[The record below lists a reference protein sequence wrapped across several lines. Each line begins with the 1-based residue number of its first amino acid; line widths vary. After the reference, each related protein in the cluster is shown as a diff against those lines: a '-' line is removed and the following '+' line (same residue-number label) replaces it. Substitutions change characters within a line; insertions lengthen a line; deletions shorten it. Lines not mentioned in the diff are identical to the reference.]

1 MGLKVA
7 EKECVA
13 AVAAATC
20 IEIRGA
26 RQNNLK
32 GVDVDLPLGKLT
44 VITGPSGSGKSSL
57 AFETIYAEGQR
68 RYVETFSP
76 YMRQFL
82 DRMDKPR
89 VDDIRGIPP
98 AIAIE
103 QSNPVKSSRS
113 TVGTMTEIN
122 DYLKLLWPRVARAF
136 CPNCGREIRPETAKS
151 IADQIFALFAPP
163 CHSESRRGG
172 KESLT
177 VSGRKKIARDPST
190 SLRSAQDDKKTV
202 LINFWVAVPAKTEPR
217 QFFDFIQQ
225 QGYLRC
231 WIDNKIVR
239 VDSDKKI
246 KRLGARV
253 QVIQDR
259 IAISDEN
266 RARLVEALE
275 TALRFGKGKINVVS
289 ISENSRLST
298 DASPARTNSQLPF
311 STGWHCA
318 HCDIDIRPPT
328 PGLFS
333 FNSPLGACPECRG
346 FGRTIAID
354 LNKAIPD
361 RSQSIKEGVVRVFR
375 GQEMGESQK
384 DLMRACAREEINVHT
399 PFEELPKSDQDFVIN
414 GEKKSGEYT
423 DDDYE
428 SDRWYGVRGFF
439 KWLESKT
446 YKMHVR
452 VLLSRYRAYTT
463 CPKCNGGRFQP
474 EALNYKIRGASFQL
488 AKERNLESCATFTLP
503 EFAALS
509 ISQARNL
516 LAKIDIS
523 PADST
528 ADMLRNEICARLS
541 YLCEV
546 GLGYLTLDRS
556 TRTLSGGEVQRVN
569 LTTCLGASLV
579 NTLFVMDEPTVGLH
593 PRDVARLVR
602 VMHNLRD
609 KGNTLLVVEHEEQI
623 IGASDNLID
632 IGPGRG
638 ERGGELV
645 YSGALEDF
653 LGGSG
658 APRAMTNKIA
668 PRSSQSRFAALRST
682 SPAERP
688 IHQSLTRDYLTGRKS
703 IPVPKKRR
711 RSTSSI
717 KIAGAREHNL
727 KNVDVDIPL
736 GVFTCVTGV
745 SGSGKSTL
753 IHDVLYRNLLR
764 AKGESSDHQ
773 PSQSYGS
780 AGEAGACKSVTGA
793 HRIRDVIMV
802 DQSAL
807 ARTPRSTPILY
818 LGLYDR
824 VRELFAAQ
832 PEAMSQGLTA
842 SAFSFNSGSGR
853 CERCSGTGFE
863 KIEMQFLS
871 DLYVRCAECEGRRFQ
886 PHVLKVQVHGKSIH
900 DVLEL
905 TVHEAIRFF
914 AQIDEQKSLSN
925 PLDVLEE
932 VGLGYLRLGQPL
944 NTLSGGESQRLK
956 LVRHLTDV
964 EGRAPSRPTNG
975 ADSAAPSR
983 GIESRGN
990 LFIFDEPTTGLH
1002 FDDVAILLQLFQR
1015 LVDAGHSI
1023 VVIEHNLEVI
1033 KCADWIIDLGPE
1045 AGEDGGEV
1053 VAAGT
1058 PEQIAKIDK
1067 SHTGQFLRRVLES
1080 ARASRAVFGASPKT
1094 TRSRTT
1100 YINRDQEDETYL
1112 RAAEE
1117 PLDEA
1122 SSGARGGRALPN
1134 LRTNGAIGIHGAREH
1149 NLKNID
1155 VQIPRDQ
1162 MVVVTGLS
1170 GSGKS
1175 TLAFDILFAE
1185 GQRRFLDSMSPYAR
1199 QFVEQLEKPD
1209 VDLVT
1214 GLPPSVAIEQRVTRG
1229 GGKSTVAT
1237 VTEVYHFLRLLF
1249 AKTGTQFCPDCDLP
1263 VEKQSLAAIVKQVET
1278 AVKRGA
1284 LKVLAPLVK
1293 ARKGFHTDVAR
1304 WAERQ
1309 GFDTLYVDGVLVPVS
1324 HFRKLERFKEHTIDV
1339 VVGVID
1345 ARRILK
1351 ARNLVQR
1358 ALQIG
1363 HGTAHL
1369 LDSKNRL
1376 TVMSTEMSCPGC
1388 GRAFEELDPRLFSFN
1403 SPHGSCEECGG
1414 YGEIWNREGFA
1425 EDSGDSVLE
1434 NELATDREF
1443 EWIDRDEAHEC
1454 PSCHGSRLNPVA
1466 RHVRVQGN
1474 TIDQFTNLSAAE
1486 AARKID
1492 KLKFRGTH
1500 QTIAADLIPEIRQRL
1515 HFMENVGL
1523 GYLALGR
1530 SAKTLSGGESQR
1542 IRLAAQLG
1550 SNLRGVLYVLDE
1562 PTIGLHSRDNLRL
1575 LETLA
1580 ALREKGNSL
1589 IIVEHDEETMRR
1601 ADHIVDLGPRAG
1613 IHGGEVVA
1621 QGTLRDIE
1629 RSKISETGRCLK
1641 APLHHPIR
1649 KSRRSLRDVE
1659 NWITIHGACANNLKN
1674 VDVRFP
1680 LGRLSVIT
1688 GISGSGKSTLMHDV
1702 LWPAVRDELNEKKR
1716 AGNGELFKLVS
1727 GAAKV
1732 EAIYEVDQ
1740 SPIGKTSRSTPAT
1753 YIKVFD
1759 QIRNLYAQLPVSRV
1773 RGYTASRF
1781 SFNAE
1786 GGRCET
1792 CKGQG
1797 VIKLEMNFLPS
1808 GYVPCEDCGGRRY
1821 NPQTLEVLY
1830 NEKSIGDVMEM
1841 TIEEAADF
1849 FAAHPKIARSLSLLV
1864 ETGLGYLKL
1873 GQPSPTLSGGEA
1885 QRLKL
1890 VTELTR
1896 GIGRAQNERL
1906 RKMRKPRSTL
1916 YLLEE
1921 PTIGLHMADVEL
1933 LLNVLHRLVD
1943 DGNTV
1948 IVIEHNLSVM
1958 AEADYIVDL
1967 GPEAGA
1973 DGGEVVAVGT
1983 PEEIAKNRVSRT
1995 APFLRDVLKPVARK
2009 KAMSS

>member
-1 MGLKVA
+1 MGSKVA
-7 EKECVA
+7 EKRRVA
-13 AVAAATC
+13 APVDPPEAGWV
-20 IEIRGA
+20 EIRGA

-32 GVDVDLPLGKLT
+32 GVDVDLALGKMT

-136 CPNCGREIRPETAKS
+136 CPSCDREIRPETAKS
-151 IADQIFALFAPP
+151 IADHVL
-163 CHSESRRGG
+163 HELSG
-172 KESLT
+172 KN
-177 VSGRKKIARDPST
+177 
-190 SLRSAQDDKKTV
+190 V
-202 LINFWVAVPAKTEPR
+202 LINFWVAIPAKTEPHK
-217 QFFDFIQQ
+217 FFEFIQQ
-225 QGYLRC
+225 QGYLRV
-231 WIDNKIVR
+231 WIDNEIVR

-259 IAISDEN
+259 IEISPVN
-266 RARLVEALE
+266 TARLTEALE
-275 TALRFGKGKINVVS
+275 TALRFGKGRVNVVP
-289 ISENSRLST
+289 ISEAENAQRPTPKYREIRQSAIRNRNFHSR
-298 DASPARTNSQLPF
+298 PELPF

-318 HCDIDIRPPT
+318 HCDLDIRPPT

-361 RSQSIKEGVVRVFR
+361 RSLNIKEGVVRVFR
-375 GQEMGESQK
+375 GEEFGESQK
-384 DLMRACAREEINVHT
+384 DLLRACAREEIDIRI
-399 PFEELPKSDQDFVIN
+399 PFEELPKADQDFVIN
-414 GEKKSGEYT
+414 GEKRTDGV

-428 SDRWYGVRGFF
+428 NDRWYGVRGFF
-439 KWLESKT
+439 RWLESKT

-463 CPKCNGGRFQP
+463 CPSCNGGRFQP
-474 EALNYKIRGASFQL
+474 EALNFKISSVAAVYDRLTNQNGGHRPPLQP
-488 AKERNLESCATFTLP
+488 TLP
-503 EFAALS
+503 EFDALS
-509 ISQARNL
+509 ISDARDFL
-516 LAKIDIS
+516 TKIDIS
-523 PADST
+523 PRDST
-528 ADMLRNEICARLS
+528 AQMLRNEICARLS

-546 GLGYLTLDRS
+546 GVGYLTLDRS

-593 PRDVARLVR
+593 PRDVGRLVR

-623 IGASDNLID
+623 IRAADNLID

-653 LGGSG
+653 LRNARG
-658 APRAMTNKIA
+658 P
-668 PRSSQSRFAALRST
+668 
-682 SPAERP
+682 
-688 IHQSLTRDYLTGRKS
+688 QSLTRDYLAGRKN
-703 IPVPKKRR
+703 IPVPKSRR
-711 RSTSSI
+711 KSKSSI
-717 KIAGAREHNL
+717 KITGAREHNL
-727 KNVDVDIPL
+727 KNIDVDLPL
-736 GVFTCVTGV
+736 GIFTCVTGV

-753 IHDVLYRNLLR
+753 IHDVLYRHLAR
-764 AKGESSDHQ
+764 AKEQSSDQ
-773 PSQSYGS
+773 EP
-780 AGEAGACKSVTGA
+780 GACKSVTGA
-793 HRIRDVIMV
+793 HRIGDVVMV

-807 ARTPRSTPILY
+807 ARTPRSTPVLY

-886 PHVLKVQVHGKSIH
+886 SHVLKIKMQDKSIH
-900 DVLEL
+900 DVLDM
-905 TVHEAIRFF
+905 TVGEAIQFF
-914 AQIDEQKSLSN
+914 AEIGEQKSLSE
-925 PLDVLEE
+925 PLGILEE
-932 VGLGYLRLGQPL
+932 VGLAYLRLGQPL

-956 LVRHLTDV
+956 LVRHLT
-964 EGRAPSRPTNG
+964 ETENAQRSTNG
-975 ADSAAPSR
+975 DSIRSPQSAIR
-983 GIESRGN
+983 N

-1015 LVDAGHSI
+1015 LVDHGHSI

-1045 AGEDGGEV
+1045 AGNEGGEV
-1053 VAAGT
+1053 VATGT

-1067 SHTGQFLRRVLES
+1067 SHTGRFLRKALSKSPGRL
-1080 ARASRAVFGASPKT
+1080 RIIPSREDDDGPRNGSSGSG
-1094 TRSRTT
+1094 RSFA
-1100 YINRDQEDETYL
+1100 YAQDDSVEL
-1112 RAAEE
+1112 ARAAESV
-1117 PLDEA
+1117 P
-1122 SSGARGGRALPN
+1122 RFHF
-1134 LRTNGAIGIHGAREH
+1134 NGNNGMIGIHGAREH

-1155 VQIPRDQ
+1155 VNIPRDQ

-1249 AKTGTQFCPDCDLP
+1249 AKTGTQFCPDCDLS
-1263 VEKQSLAAIVKQVET
+1263 VEKQSVGAIVKQVET
-1278 AVKRGA
+1278 AVKRGV

-1309 GFDTLYVDGVLVPVS
+1309 GFDTLYVDGILVPIS

-1363 HGTAHL
+1363 RGTAHL
-1369 LDSKNRL
+1369 LDARNRL

-1403 SPHGSCEECGG
+1403 SPHGACKECGG
-1414 YGEIWNREGFA
+1414 FGEIFNRQLQTGT
-1425 EDSGDSVLE
+1425 EDNGESVLE
-1434 NELATDREF
+1434 NELAAERESEWTDES
-1443 EWIDRDEAHEC
+1443 EAHEC
-1454 PSCHGSRLNPVA
+1454 PSCHGSRLNTVA
-1466 RHVRVQGN
+1466 RYVRMQGQ
-1474 TIDQFTNLSAAE
+1474 TIDRFTALSAAE
-1486 AARKID
+1486 AARQID
-1492 KLKFRGTH
+1492 KLRFRGTQ

-1575 LETLA
+1575 LETLT

-1589 IIVEHDEETMRR
+1589 VIVEHDEETMRR

-1621 QGTLRDIE
+1621 QGTLRDIK
-1629 RSKISETGRCLK
+1629 RAKQSETGRCLTT
-1641 APLHHPIR
+1641 PLCHPIR
-1649 KSRRSLRDVE
+1649 KSRRSLSDVE
-1659 NWITIHGACANNLKN
+1659 NWIEIRGARANNLKN

-1680 LGRLSVIT
+1680 LGRLSVIS

-1702 LWPAVRDELNEKKR
+1702 LWPAVRDELNEKKN
-1716 AGNGELFKLVS
+1716 AGDDELLKLVS
-1727 GAAKV
+1727 GV
-1732 EAIYEVDQ
+1732 EKLEAVYEVDQ

-1759 QIRNLYAQLPVSRV
+1759 EIRNLYAQLPVSRV
-1773 RGYTASRF
+1773 RGYSASRF
-1781 SFNAE
+1781 SFNSE

-1808 GYVPCEDCGGRRY
+1808 GYVPCEDCDGRRY
-1821 NPQTLEVLY
+1821 NSQTLEVLY
-1830 NEKSIGDVMEM
+1830 DGKSIGDVMEM
-1841 TIEEAADF
+1841 TIEEAAEF
-1849 FAAHPKIARSLSLLV
+1849 FSAHQKIARSLSLLV
-1864 ETGLGYLKL
+1864 DTGLGYLKL

-1896 GIGRAQNERL
+1896 GIGRAQNERI

-1943 DGNTV
+1943 EGNTV
-1948 IVIEHNLSVM
+1948 LVIEHNLSVI
-1958 AEADYIVDL
+1958 AEADYLVDL

-1973 DGGEVVAVGT
+1973 DGGEIVAFGT
-1983 PEEIAKNRVSRT
+1983 PEEVAKNRVSRT
-1995 APFLRDVLKPVARK
+1995 APFLRDVLNPAARK
-2009 KAMSS
+2009 KALSP

>member
-1 MGLKVA
+1 VGSKVA
-7 EKECVA
+7 EKKCVTA
-13 AVAAATC
+13 PAERGCV
-20 IEIRGA
+20 EIRGA

-103 QSNPVKSSRS
+103 QANPVKSSRS

-122 DYLKLLWPRVARAF
+122 DYLKLLWPRIAKAF
-136 CPNCGREIRPETAKS
+136 CPSCGREIRPETAKS
-151 IADQIFALFAPP
+151 IADEIL
-163 CHSESRRGG
+163 
-172 KESLT
+172 
-177 VSGRKKIARDPST
+177 RDC
-190 SLRSAQDDKKTV
+190 ADKNV
-202 LINFWVAVPAKTEPR
+202 LITFWVSVPAKTEPR
-217 QFFDFIQQ
+217 EFFEFLQQ
-225 QGYLRC
+225 QGYLRV
-231 WIDNKIVR
+231 WIDNEVVR
-239 VDSDKKI
+239 VDIDPKRI
-246 KRLGARV
+246 KHLGARV

-259 IAISDEN
+259 IAITQEN

-275 TALRFGKGKINVVS
+275 TALRFGKGKVNIVDLLPEGRAS
-289 ISENSRLST
+289 ARLGTSG
-298 DASPARTNSQLPF
+298 SSSLRIGEHPF

-333 FNSPLGACPECRG
+333 FNNPLGACPECRG
-346 FGRTIAID
+346 FGRTITID

-361 RSQSIKEGVVRVFR
+361 RSLSIKQGVVRVFR
-375 GQEMGESQK
+375 GNEFGESQK
-384 DLMRACAREEINVHT
+384 DLLRACAREEIDINV
-399 PFEELPKSDQDFVIN
+399 PFEELPKADQEFVIN
-414 GEKKSGEYT
+414 GEKRSGEYT
-423 DDDYE
+423 ADDYE
-428 SDRWYGVRGFF
+428 DDRWYGVRGFF
-439 KWLESKT
+439 RWLESQV
-446 YKMHVR
+446 YKMHMR

-474 EALNYKIRGASFQL
+474 EALNYQLEGRASARPRTSGSSSL
-488 AKERNLESCATFTLP
+488 RLP
-503 EFAALS
+503 DFAALS
-509 ISQARNL
+509 ISNARDL
-516 LAKIDIS
+516 LTKID
-523 PADST
+523 PATAGPNDST
-528 ADMLRNEICARLS
+528 AKMLRDEICSRLN

-546 GLGYLTLDRS
+546 GVGYLTLDRS

-579 NTLFVMDEPTVGLH
+579 NTLFVMDEPSIGLH
-593 PRDVARLVR
+593 PRDIGRLVR

-609 KGNTLLVVEHEEQI
+609 RGNTLLVVEHEEQI
-623 IGASDNLID
+623 IRAADNLID

-645 YSGALEDF
+645 FSGELDRLLF
-653 LGGSG
+653 
-658 APRAMTNKIA
+658 RNK
-668 PRSSQSRFAALRST
+668 
-682 SPAERP
+682 
-688 IHQSLTRDYLTGRKS
+688 SLTADYLSGRKT

-717 KIAGAREHNL
+717 KITGAREHNL
-727 KNVDVDIPL
+727 KNVDADLPL

-753 IHDVLYRNLLR
+753 IHDVLYRNLLI
-764 AKGESSDHQ
+764 AKGQATDQ
-773 PSQSYGS
+773 
-780 AGEAGACKSVTGA
+780 EAGVCKSVTGA
-793 HRIRDVIMV
+793 HRINEVVMV

-824 VRELFAAQ
+824 VRELFAAL
-832 PEAMSQGLTA
+832 PESMSQGLTA

-871 DLYVRCAECEGRRFQ
+871 DLYVRCAECEGKRFQ
-886 PHVLKVQVHGKSIH
+886 PHVLKIKLRDKSIH
-900 DVLEL
+900 DVLAL
-905 TVHEAIRFF
+905 TVHEAIQFF
-914 AQIDEQKSLSN
+914 AQIGEQKTLSD
-925 PLDVLEE
+925 PLDVLDE

-956 LVRHLTDV
+956 LVRHLAGSKTIDHV
-964 EGRAPSRPTNG
+964 PGNG
-975 ADSAAPSR
+975 NGDGA
-983 GIESRGN
+983 RGN

-1002 FDDVAILLQLFQR
+1002 FDDVAMLLQVFQR
-1015 LVDAGHSI
+1015 LVERGNSLI
-1023 VVIEHNLEVI
+1023 VIEHNLEVI
-1033 KCADWIIDLGPE
+1033 KSADWIVDLGPE
-1045 AGEDGGEV
+1045 AGDDGGEV
-1053 VAAGT
+1053 VGVGT
-1058 PEQIAKIDK
+1058 PEQLTKIEN
-1067 SHTGQFLRRVLES
+1067 SHTGRFLRNVLSS
-1080 ARASRAVFGASPKT
+1080 ARTP
-1094 TRSRTT
+1094 SRTSSQLAV
-1100 YINRDQEDETYL
+1100 YGNGADEEL
-1112 RAAEE
+1112 ARAAET
-1117 PLDEA
+1117 PPRFRINGSD
-1122 SSGARGGRALPN
+1122 
-1134 LRTNGAIGIHGAREH
+1134 GAIGIHGAREH

-1155 VQIPRDQ
+1155 VKIPRDQ
-1162 MVVVTGLS
+1162 MVVITGLS

-1263 VEKQSLAAIVKQVET
+1263 VEKQSLAAIVKQIE
-1278 AVKRGA
+1278 AAARRGA
-1284 LKVLAPLVK
+1284 LKVLAPIVK

-1304 WAERQ
+1304 WADRQ
-1309 GFDTLYVDGVLVPVS
+1309 GFDTLYVDGVLIPIAQ
-1324 HFRKLERFKEHTIDV
+1324 FQRLERFKEHTIAV
-1339 VVGVID
+1339 VMGVID
-1345 ARRILK
+1345 AKRIAK
-1351 ARNLVQR
+1351 ARNLAQR
-1358 ALQIG
+1358 ALDIG

-1376 TVMSTEMSCPGC
+1376 TVVSTEMSCPNC

-1403 SPHGSCEECGG
+1403 SPHGACEECGG
-1414 YGEIWNREGFA
+1414 FGEIWDQKFQTGDDDN
-1425 EDSGDSVLE
+1425 SDSVLE
-1434 NELATDREF
+1434 NELAAERES
-1443 EWIDRDEAHEC
+1443 EWIDATEAHEC
-1454 PSCHGSRLNPVA
+1454 SSCCGSRLNAVA
-1466 RHVRVQGN
+1466 RHVRVQGQ
-1474 TIDQFTNLSAAE
+1474 TIDQFTNLSASE

-1492 KLKFRGTH
+1492 KLKFAGTQ
-1500 QTIAADLIPEIRQRL
+1500 QTIAGDLIPEIRQRL
-1515 HFMENVGL
+1515 LFMENVGL

-1562 PTIGLHSRDNLRL
+1562 PTIGLHSRDNMRL
-1575 LETLA
+1575 LDTLV

-1589 IIVEHDEETMRR
+1589 VIVEHDEETMRR

-1621 QGTLRDIE
+1621 TGTLRDIE
-1629 RSKISETGRCLK
+1629 RSKNSETGRCLK
-1641 APLHHPIR
+1641 NPLCHPTR
-1649 KSRRSLRDVE
+1649 KSRRSLGAVE
-1659 NWITIHGACANNLKN
+1659 NWIQVHGASANNLKN

-1680 LGRLSVIT
+1680 VGRLSVIT

-1702 LWPAVRDELNEKKR
+1702 LLPAVIEQLEKRKR
-1716 AGNGELFKLVS
+1716 RGNGDLFKLVS
-1727 GAAKV
+1727 GTEEI

-1740 SPIGKTSRSTPAT
+1740 SPIGKTSRSTPGT
-1753 YIKVFD
+1753 YVKIFD
-1759 QIRNLYAQLPVSRV
+1759 EIRNLYAQLPVSRV
-1773 RGYTASRF
+1773 RGYSASRF

-1786 GGRCET
+1786 GGRCES

-1797 VIKLEMNFLPS
+1797 VIKLEMNFLPEAL
-1808 GYVPCEDCGGRRY
+1808 VPCQDCGGRRY

-1841 TIEEAADF
+1841 TIEEAAEF
-1849 FAAHPKIARSLSLLV
+1849 FHAHPKIARPLTLLV

-1890 VTELTR
+1890 VTQLKR
-1896 GIGRAQNERL
+1896 GVGRAENERI
-1906 RKMRKPRSTL
+1906 RKMRKPGSTL

-1921 PTIGLHMADVEL
+1921 PTIGLHMADVDL
-1933 LLNVLHRLVD
+1933 LLTVLHRLVD
-1943 DGNTV
+1943 EGNTV
-1948 IVIEHNLSVM
+1948 IVIEHNLSVI

-1973 DGGEVVAVGT
+1973 DGGKVVAVGT
-1983 PEEIAKNRVSRT
+1983 PEQISKSRTSRT
-1995 APFLRDVLKPVARK
+1995 APFLRKVLTPARDK
-2009 KAMSS
+2009 QARSS